1 MYRNIMRYVDGIQD
15 LPIYVMIFFF
25 LFFVYAVYYIM
36 TMRKDDV
43 AKYSQIPLEDEPVEP
58 INQEFKS

>member
-1 MYRNIMRYVDGIQD
+1 MFRNIMRYVDGIQD

-25 LFFVYAVYYIM
+25 IFFVYAVYYIM

-43 AKYSQIPLEDEPVEP
+43 AKYSQIPLEDEPVDP
-58 INQEFKS
+58 INQELKS